1 MLVLTRKKNQSIV
14 IGNNIEIKILKMGK
28 NSVEIGISAPKTYS
42 IFREEVFT
50 EIQKKNVEAI
60 KSVDVNDITDIT
72 TIFDQLREKQKIGE
86 AAPQPTSPKKSTK
99 KTT

>member
-1 MLVLTRKKNQSIV
+1 MLVLTRKKDQSII

-28 NSVEIGISAPKTYS
+28 NSVEIGISAPKSYS

-60 KSVDVNDITDIT
+60 KSLEVGDISDITSV
-72 TIFDQLREKQKIGE
+72 FGQLLEKQKIKD
-86 AAPQPTSPKKSTK
+86 SPKSK
-99 KTT
+99 K

>member
-28 NSVEIGISAPKTYS
+28 NTVEVGISAPKSFS
-42 IFREEVFT
+42 IFRKEVFE

-60 KSVDVNDITDIT
+60 KSMETAEMPDIQNIKLLLG
-72 TIFDQLREKQKIGE
+72 QLEKKE
-86 AAPQPTSPKKSTK
+86 K
-99 KTT
+99 

>member
-42 IFREEVFT
+42 IFREEVFN
-50 EIQKKNVEAI
+50 EIKKKNVEAI
-60 KSVDVNDITDIT
+60 KSVEAGDLANIKNL
-72 TIFDQLREKQKIGE
+72 FDKMKE
-86 AAPQPTSPKKSTK
+86 
-99 KTT
+99 

>member
-28 NSVEIGISAPKTYS
+28 NAVEIGISAPKSFS
-42 IFREEVFT
+42 IFRKEVFD

-60 KSVDVNDITDIT
+60 KSMESAEMPDIQNIKLLLG
-72 TIFDQLREKQKIGE
+72 QLEKKE
-86 AAPQPTSPKKSTK
+86 EPKS
-99 KTT
+99 